1 MCWLPVDADGD
12 QGVDG
17 DYGRGVLDSE
27 DDGAEPWSE
36 HPPPQHESEQKQL
49 INGFVQSDN
58 LFKKVQLFVCRHG
71 SEIQTRDHAMKTDR
85 GRLITF

>member
-27 DDGAEPWSE
+27 NYGAEPWSE
-36 HPPPQHESEQKQL
+36 HPPSQHESEQTNKLVETESFLANIYLRKFSHSYAVMVARSRPDTMQ
-49 INGFVQSDN
+49 
-58 LFKKVQLFVCRHG
+58 
-71 SEIQTRDHAMKTDR
+71 
-85 GRLITF
+85 

>member
-1 MCWLPVDADGD
+1 MCWLPVDTDGD

-36 HPPPQHESEQKQL
+36 HPPPQHESEQKNADQPL
-49 INGFVQSDN
+49 RSA
-58 LFKKVQLFVCRHG
+58 C
-71 SEIQTRDHAMKTDR
+71 
-85 GRLITF
+85 

>member
-17 DYGRGVLDSE
+17 DYGRGVLDGE

-36 HPPPQHESEQKQL
+36 HPPPQHES
-49 INGFVQSDN
+49 
-58 LFKKVQLFVCRHG
+58 
-71 SEIQTRDHAMKTDR
+71 
-85 GRLITF
+85 

>member
-17 DYGRGVLDSE
+17 DYGGGVLDSE

-36 HPPPQHESEQKQL
+36 HPPPQHESEQKML
-49 INGFVQSDN
+49 INRFVQLVEIESFLVN
-58 LFKKVQLFVCRHG
+58 IYLRKVSYSYAVMVARSRPETMQ
-71 SEIQTRDHAMKTDR
+71 
-85 GRLITF
+85 